1 MRKQQQTSL
10 MMLALYAILIRAML
24 ILAVAGARLYTAAMQ
39 SKSSNSS
46 SRNALSVV
54 QTQISAYGGQG
65 CAELRPGPEGTA
77 VCLHQQGS
85 DYETRIYLY
94 QGSLC
99 TEYTRRDLD
108 FAPQNAGQLC
118 QLQSFEAAW
127 QQENLICIT
136 ANGQTAYAWCAGG
149 GGNAAE

>member
-1 MRKQQQTSL
+1 
-10 MMLALYAILIRAML
+10 
-24 ILAVAGARLYTAAMQ
+24 MQ

-77 VCLHQQGS
+77 VCLHQQDS

-118 QLQSFEAAW
+118 QLRSFEAAW

-149 GGNAAE
+149 GGNAE